1 MKMISKEQ
9 YDLLNE
15 LSTEVSIPLQI
26 LEKDIL
32 VTDLLNSLASIQ
44 VVHDGFKGNQQQI
57 DTGIS
62 LVFADGTCLSK
73 AYGVLNRMSED
84 IDMKVLLDNNP
95 NLKIGIRGRMKA
107 LDSALADIVV
117 QLGFIDSV
125 EVLDKYKTIRNG
137 HKYVAIELPYESRF
151 SAFGALRSS
160 KVKLEL
166 SVRTLYLPTNQK
178 NIGTIYQKH
187 LKEPSSTFNLT
198 CINIQETLAEKV
210 LCLLR
215 RCAFYWAELG
225 GLDDSLSRHIY
236 DVHCIV
242 SKYGDNI
249 DSAIKMFPDLLR
261 VELEEFNH
269 HKKLNENPMD
279 TLNTTLANCENSKE
293 LIGQYKN
300 KVEPLIYEGYEV
312 AFEVA
317 FSTFKNVATRL
328 IQSLDITNQ
337 PLSRVKP

>member
-15 LSTEVSIPLQI
+15 LSAEVSIPLQI

-32 VTDLLNSLASIQ
+32 VTDLLYSLASIK
-44 VVHDGFKGNQQQI
+44 VAHNGFKGNQQQY
-57 DTGIS
+57 DTGIN
-62 LVFADGTCLSK
+62 LVFAGGTCLSK

-95 NLKIGIRGRMKA
+95 SLRIGVRGRMKA
-107 LDSALADIVV
+107 LDSVLADIVV
-117 QLGFIDSV
+117 KLGFIDSV
-125 EVLDKYKTIRNG
+125 DDLDNYKTVRNG

-151 SAFGALRSS
+151 SAFDALRSS

-166 SVRTLYLPTNQK
+166 SVRNLYLPTNQL
-178 NIGTIYQKH
+178 NIGAIYQKH
-187 LKEPSSTFNLT
+187 LKEPGSTFNLN
-198 CINIQETLAEKV
+198 CIDVQETLAEKV

-215 RCAFYWAELG
+215 RCAFYWAELA

-236 DVHCIV
+236 DIHCIV
-242 SKYGDNI
+242 SKFGDNL
-249 DSAIKMFPDLLR
+249 DGAISMFPDLLR
-261 VELEEFNH
+261 VELEEFNQ
-269 HKKLNENPMD
+269 HKVLNDKPMD
-279 TLNTTLANCENSKE
+279 TLTSTLTRCENSQE
-293 LIGQYKN
+293 LIDQYKN
-300 KVEPLIYEGYEV
+300 KVDPLIYEGHEV

-328 IQSLDITNQ
+328 IKSLDITNQ
-337 PLSRVKP
+337 PLGKAKP